1 MVHSSLAS
9 ANGAYGIDKLPAL
22 TSLNVISF
30 ILNPSADTIGD
41 FDAAVGDL
49 VRALATE
56 TVAGGAQRAR
66 RPTPATLLGLVK
78 SQ

>member
-1 MVHSSLAS
+1 
-9 ANGAYGIDKLPAL
+9 
-22 TSLNVISF
+22 
-30 ILNPSADTIGD
+30 
-41 FDAAVGDL
+41 